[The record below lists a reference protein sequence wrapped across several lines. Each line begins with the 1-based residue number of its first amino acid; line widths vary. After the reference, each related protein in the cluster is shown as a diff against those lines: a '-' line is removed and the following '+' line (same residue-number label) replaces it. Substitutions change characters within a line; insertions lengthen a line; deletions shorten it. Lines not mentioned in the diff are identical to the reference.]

1 MKVDPASLDSL
12 SRDELILRAR
22 NVGAQRPEV
31 LTRVELKDEI
41 VRLSEDDEISRRQAR
56 GWLGVARDLV
66 ASVVEQRLNLP
77 DAAAFIRKRVPMTA
91 VVLGPPVATV
101 TLAEIYAS
109 QGHLGRAL
117 KMLDEVLENEP
128 DHVAAR
134 QLRDRLR
141 NRLEETG
148 AEFEPVSE
156 EPDEPEAPVP
166 AAEPEANAP
175 AAVAAPEPKA
185 PAAVASPE
193 PEAQAAVAAPEPE
206 APAVLLRPTDV
217 SGLTPQPEPST
228 GAEPKELER
237 LTPEEPAADD
247 AAVAEP
253 LEPTHAVPAQ
263 PTEAQAEP
271 TKVSEAQPPE
281 TAERVLKPSIDALMW
296 WTDAAGLHVYW
307 EVTAETAE
315 YARTEL
321 EAPLSVKLVELVPG
335 WEKTERIERELSA
348 VAAAG
353 HETLEPLAPGA
364 VVRAALGAQSRGRWV
379 PLALGVELVPDAD
392 DLADALGWVP
402 LGSGPWQSARD
413 EFDAVRGRAL
423 GRRN

>member
-12 SRDELILRAR
+12 SREELIRRAR
-22 NVGAQRPEV
+22 SIGAQRPEV

-41 VRLSEDDEISRRQAR
+41 VRLSEDDETARRQAR

-66 ASVVEQRLNLP
+66 AGVVEQRLNLP

-109 QGHLGRAL
+109 QGHLRRAL
-117 KMLDEVLENEP
+117 KMLDEVLEQEP

-141 NRLEETG
+141 NRLAETG
-148 AEFEPVSE
+148 AEDEPAAE
-156 EPDEPEAPVP
+156 EASEPEAPIV
-166 AAEPEANAP
+166 E
-175 AAVAAPEPKA
+175 
-185 PAAVASPE
+185 
-193 PEAQAAVAAPEPE
+193 AAPEPE
-206 APAVLLRPTDV
+206 APAAVAGPEPETAAAEAVSEPEAPAAPLRPTEV
-217 SGLTPQPEPST
+217 SGLAPQPEPST
-228 GAEPKELER
+228 GAESEELER
-237 LTPEEPAADD
+237 LTPEEPAALGD
-247 AAVAEP
+247 AAVAEAAEP
-253 LEPTHAVPAQ
+253 AHTVEPAPPSEDRIAPSEVRETQPPEAAEPVLEPT
-263 PTEAQAEP
+263 
-271 TKVSEAQPPE
+271 
-281 TAERVLKPSIDALMW
+281 LDALMW

-307 EVTAETAE
+307 EVTADTAE

-335 WEKTERIERELSA
+335 WEKTERIERELLADA
-348 VAAAG
+348 VAG

-364 VVRAALGAQSRGRWV
+364 VVRAALGAQSCGRWV

-392 DLADALGWVP
+392 DLAGALGWVP
-402 LGSGPWQSARD
+402 LSHGPWQSAPD
-413 EFDAVRGRAL
+413 EYDAARGRAL
-423 GRRN
+423 GRVA